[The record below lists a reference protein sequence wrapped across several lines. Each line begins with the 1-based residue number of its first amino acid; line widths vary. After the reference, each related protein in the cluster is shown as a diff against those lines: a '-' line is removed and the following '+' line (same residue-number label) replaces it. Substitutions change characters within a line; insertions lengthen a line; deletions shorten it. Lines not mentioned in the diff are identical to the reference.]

1 MNTSVQKL
9 NLIHWITE
17 LQDNTILDILEVIQK
32 QGMQEDWWN
41 TISIAEKSSI
51 EKGIS
56 DIGEG
61 RVVAHSEVKKRYEKW
76 LIQ

>member
-17 LQDNTILDILEVIQK
+17 LQDDTMLDVLEVIQK

-41 TISIAEKSSI
+41 TVSMAEKSSI
-51 EKGIS
+51 EKGLA
-56 DIGEG
+56 DVRAG
-61 RVVAHSEVKKRYEKW
+61 RVVAHADVKKRYEKW
-76 LIQ
+76 LM